1 MSRGQIETSS
11 VGRNNGPWGS
21 RVRGSTLETVLG
33 KLRIIRISEQ
43 VDRPVCSSGVE
54 NGSGGNGSTVAT
66 NSLRSGCY
74 SRRAMR
80 KSHPIVAVLTILAI
94 LGPFAQGAI
103 TMVHLFLENGHEQDG
118 HVAELEI
125 AFHGHA
131 HESGSPAHSHSCTTP
146 RAASSE
152 RAASMVMDPQSISL
166 TTTALP
172 VPVRPVG
179 SGVPGSGEPRS
190 AGPLPPSLLSPIL
203 RI

>member
-1 MSRGQIETSS
+1 
-11 VGRNNGPWGS
+11 
-21 RVRGSTLETVLG
+21 
-33 KLRIIRISEQ
+33 
-43 VDRPVCSSGVE
+43 
-54 NGSGGNGSTVAT
+54 
-66 NSLRSGCY
+66 
-74 SRRAMR
+74 MR

-125 AFHGHA
+125 AIHGHA
-131 HESGSPAHSHSCTTP
+131 HDSGSPAHSHSCTAP
-146 RAASSE
+146 RAASE
-152 RAASMVMDPQSISL
+152 CAASMVMDPQSIGL

-179 SGVPGSGEPRS
+179 SGAPGSGEPRS
-190 AGPLPPSLLSPIL
+190 AGPLPPSHLSPIL